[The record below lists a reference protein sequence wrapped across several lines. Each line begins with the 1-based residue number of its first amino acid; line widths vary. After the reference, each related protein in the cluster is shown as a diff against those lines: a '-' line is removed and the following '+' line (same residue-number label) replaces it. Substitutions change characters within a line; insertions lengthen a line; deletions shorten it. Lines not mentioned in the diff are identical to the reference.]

1 MSLKKPMRK
10 LTLSAVTLSIALPLS
25 LMTAG
30 VAAAAS
36 PTPPFNQCPAIGISP
51 SCAILI
57 ELTDGATNI
66 LGDATVPPYD
76 AIEDTL
82 VGVQNNSTATVTR
95 VTLTD
100 TRAPLGIPIFAF
112 DGDGICS
119 GLFIPAPP
127 ACPVGESTGYA
138 GVGTSF
144 ENISPDF
151 RSGDV
156 VFSPAL
162 APGGSAYF
170 SLEDV
175 LDSGSIISSNTAVS
189 YTGPASVQYSD
200 PLVLSGHLQT
210 SPPASTPIAGETI
223 GFVLGTDTKSAGPT
237 DALGNASAASYNE
250 LQTPGSVTTVD
261 VSFAGD
267 TTTTP
272 VLLASNSSSPF
283 SIEKEDCT
291 LTYTGDTS
299 VNAANNTTLS
309 AQFGEPDTTPG
320 DWLGKTVTFN
330 VTDTSLVVQTF
341 TAQTDA
347 FGVASTSQLLG
358 PNVYTVGVAFAGDDF
373 YLPCAT
379 AADTLVTVESANA
392 KITGGGWISQGTGHT
407 SFGFNV
413 IRDVTGLKG
422 QLQVRIRNGK
432 DRFHSTSVL
441 TLTSSGNSGTWTGTG
456 RWNGV
461 TGYTFT
467 VSVVDNGTSGK
478 KGDTISIVITSP
490 ANATVFTTSGAQP
503 LKGGN
508 IVVH

>member
-1 MSLKKPMRK
+1 LRK
-10 LTLSAVTLSIALPLS
+10 LALSAVTLSLALPLS

-30 VAAAAS
+30 VAAAVS
-36 PTPPFNQCPAIGISP
+36 PTPPFNQCPAIGASP
-51 SCAILI
+51 SCAILV

-66 LGDATVPPYD
+66 LGDATVGPYD
-76 AIEDTL
+76 QIEDTL
-82 VGVQNNSTATVTR
+82 VGVQNNSSATVTR

-119 GLFIPAPP
+119 GFFTPAPP

-144 ENISPDF
+144 ENISADF

-156 VFSPAL
+156 VFNPGL

-170 SLEDV
+170 SLEDL
-175 LDSGSIISSNTAVS
+175 LDSGSITSSNTAVS
-189 YTGPASVQYSD
+189 YKGPASVQYSD
-200 PLVLSGHLQT
+200 PLVLKGHLQT
-210 SPPASTPIAGETI
+210 APGGLPIAGENI
-223 GFVLGTDTKSAGPT
+223 GFVLGTDIKSAGPT
-237 DALGNASAASYNE
+237 DALGDASAASYNE
-250 LQTPGSVTTVD
+250 LQTPGSVSQVD
-261 VSFAGD
+261 VSFAGN

-283 SIEKEDCT
+283 SIDKEDCT
-291 LTYTGDTS
+291 LAYTGAVL
-299 VNAANNTTLS
+299 VNAANPTTLS
-309 AQFGEPDTTPG
+309 AQFGELDPDHGVWT
-320 DWLGKTVTFN
+320 GK
-330 VTDTSLVVQTF
+330 SITF
-341 TAQTDA
+341 TLTDA
-347 FGVASTSQLLG
+347 ALQTYGPFTATTDATGVATTTANLG
-358 PNVYTVGVAFAGDDF
+358 PNVYTVSASFVGDDF
-373 YLPCAT
+373 YLNCD
-379 AADTLVTVESANA
+379 AAVALVTVQAANA
-392 KITGGGWISQGTGHT
+392 KITGGGWISQTTGNT

-413 IRDVTGLKG
+413 IQDVTGLKG
-422 QLQVRIRNGK
+422 QLQVRVKNGK

-441 TLTSSGNSGTWTGTG
+441 TLNSSGNSGTWTGTG
-456 RWNGV
+456 RWDGV

-478 KGDTISIVITSP
+478 KGDTISILIKSP
-490 ANATVFTTSGAQP
+490 ALLTVFTTNGPQP